1 GRINRIHQ
9 IDPSTI
15 ILKVRA
21 NRETKTLLV
30 SSHPSL
36 ARIHFTNET
45 YETPFEPPMF
55 LRMLRRDLESG
66 IIQDIKQIGND
77 RRIHMTV
84 SNSDEI
90 GDTIERTLII
100 EIMGRHSNIILVDD
114 DEKVIFANKHISSSE
129 NERPIHPGITYEK
142 PPTKPKLNP
151 RTDELNELPKLIDF
165 NGGKINRQILHN
177 VEGLSPLFIS
187 EAENHVR
194 FWSRDN
200 IISGIKE
207 TLDKLTVNPTLYI
220 GERDQFYYSELET
233 MNQKYDEKIH
243 FDTLSEL
250 LDEFYHSR
258 YVKQSIKQKANDYLY
273 VIEQAYDK
281 TKRKIENLKEDIK
294 ESYRKDDYQ
303 KYGELLTAYMHEVKP
318 FSKEVTVFDYY
329 ENKEI
334 SIPLK
339 VNLSPADNAQRYY
352 HLYNKMKNREIEAK
366 KQLKLAEIDVEYL

>member
-1 GRINRIHQ
+1 
-9 IDPSTI
+9 
-15 ILKVRA
+15 
-21 NRETKTLLV
+21 
-30 SSHPSL
+30 
-36 ARIHFTNET
+36 
-45 YETPFEPPMF
+45 
-55 LRMLRRDLESG
+55 
-66 IIQDIKQIGND
+66 
-77 RRIHMTV
+77 
-84 SNSDEI
+84 
-90 GDTIERTLII
+90 
-100 EIMGRHSNIILVDD
+100 
-114 DEKVIFANKHISSSE
+114 
-129 NERPIHPGITYEK
+129 
-142 PPTKPKLNP
+142 
-151 RTDELNELPKLIDF
+151 
-165 NGGKINRQILHN
+165 
-177 VEGLSPLFIS
+177 FIS

-334 SIPLK
+334 SIALNVK
-339 VNLSPADNAQRYY
+339 LSTTDNAKSYY
-352 HLYNKMKNREIEAK
+352 NLKNNMRNREIEAQ
-366 KQLKLAEIDVEYL
+366 KQLKLAEIDVEYLERLLHQMEMTSRNEEVDENREALMQESFIKKRKSKTRSKERKV

>member
-1 GRINRIHQ
+1 
-9 IDPSTI
+9 
-15 ILKVRA
+15 
-21 NRETKTLLV
+21 
-30 SSHPSL
+30 
-36 ARIHFTNET
+36 
-45 YETPFEPPMF
+45 
-55 LRMLRRDLESG
+55 
-66 IIQDIKQIGND
+66 
-77 RRIHMTV
+77 
-84 SNSDEI
+84 
-90 GDTIERTLII
+90 
-100 EIMGRHSNIILVDD
+100 
-114 DEKVIFANKHISSSE
+114 
-129 NERPIHPGITYEK
+129 
-142 PPTKPKLNP
+142 
-151 RTDELNELPKLIDF
+151 
-165 NGGKINRQILHN
+165 
-177 VEGLSPLFIS
+177 
-187 EAENHVR
+187 
-194 FWSRDN
+194 
-200 IISGIKE
+200 
-207 TLDKLTVNPTLYI
+207 
-220 GERDQFYYSELET
+220 

-366 KQLKLAEIDVEYL
+366 KQLKLAEMDVEYLETLLHQMEMISTNEEVDEIREELMQEGFIKKRNSKSRSKKKKVNLNKYKTTHGLTVLVGKNNKQNDYLTNRYASKNHLWFHVKDMPGSHVVITHVESEITEDDILDAAKIAAYHSKGKESQSVPVDYTEIRYVKNIPGTKPGFVTYTDQKTVYVTPVEREIREMRDND